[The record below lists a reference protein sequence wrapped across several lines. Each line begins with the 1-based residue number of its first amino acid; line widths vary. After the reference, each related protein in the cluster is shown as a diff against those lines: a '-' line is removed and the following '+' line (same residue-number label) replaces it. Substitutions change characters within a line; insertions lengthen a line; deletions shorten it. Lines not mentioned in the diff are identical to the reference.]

1 MMSKISKKTKT
12 RGASSEQIKPVS
24 FHFKFEHSARIMF
37 LFFWFKHVQPTIHNH
52 TRCFARIVLYSGHLT
67 VLFSFKKIRIFHR
80 LLLSLTFWLAIF
92 HHIPLLALFHLIKKL
107 QMNHTLFSENFKKIF
122 IQDHVNNIQR
132 GNFHKANSG
141 RLLSVTRSKKLI
153 LNIYISSIHDNQIF
167 NIFF

>member
-12 RGASSEQIKPVS
+12 RGALSEQIKLIS
-24 FHFKFEHSARIMF
+24 FHFKFEQSARIMF

-92 HHIPLLALFHLIKKL
+92 HLIQLLALLHLTKKTADEPYIIL
-107 QMNHTLFSENFKKIF
+107 QKFRKNLYS
-122 IQDHVNNIQR
+122 
-132 GNFHKANSG
+132 
-141 RLLSVTRSKKLI
+141 RSR
-153 LNIYISSIHDNQIF
+153 
-167 NIFF
+167 

>member
-92 HHIPLLALFHLIKKL
+92 HLIQLLALLHLTKK
-107 QMNHTLFSENFKKIF
+107 NCRWTIHYSPKI
-122 IQDHVNNIQR
+122 
-132 GNFHKANSG
+132 
-141 RLLSVTRSKKLI
+141 SKKSLFKITLI
-153 LNIYISSIHDNQIF
+153 IYNEGISIKQIVVGCF
-167 NIFF
+167 QLHAPKNYF

>member
-92 HHIPLLALFHLIKKL
+92 HLIQLLALLQLTKK
-107 QMNHTLFSENFKKIF
+107 NCRWTIHYSPKI
-122 IQDHVNNIQR
+122 
-132 GNFHKANSG
+132 
-141 RLLSVTRSKKLI
+141 SKKSLFKITLI
-153 LNIYISSIHDNQIF
+153 IYNEGISIKQIVVGCF
-167 NIFF
+167 QLHAPKNYF